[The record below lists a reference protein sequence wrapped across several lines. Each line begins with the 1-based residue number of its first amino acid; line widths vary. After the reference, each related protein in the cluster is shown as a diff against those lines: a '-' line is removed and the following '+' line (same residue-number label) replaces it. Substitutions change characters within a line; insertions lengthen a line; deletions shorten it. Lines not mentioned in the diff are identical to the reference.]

1 MPDYHIFGGVLRSE
15 VAFPEL
21 TEAPSGCQSP
31 RWWLSRSAVAPSR
44 SNLEFLGTA
53 DVTATAS
60 VTLSRN
66 GDTLQLDFD
75 DTGVFVV
82 SPDGCRIA
90 WTPKAEPDMIAVRR
104 DLLGRVFAVALHQQR
119 VVTLHGSAVDLGG
132 QAIAFLAPKYHG
144 KSTTAAALVDSGAT
158 LLADD
163 IVAVTTEGV
172 PRVLPSVP
180 TVQLWDDSAAL
191 VAQGA
196 VALADRVTARK
207 VQVRWRESYQTAA
220 DSAPLAAI
228 YLLAPVQPDG
238 SQEPRR
244 ERVPDVLAT
253 VALLGQTKIGTLL
266 GVENRAR
273 LLGQLGALVEQVPIF
288 RLEIPR
294 DFARLPELT
303 AKLRGWHQLGR
314 KTRFRSHSGHA
325 QR

>member
-21 TEAPSGCQSP
+21 TEALSGSLSP
-31 RWWLSRSAVAPSR
+31 RWWLSRSAAAPSR
-44 SNLEFLGTA
+44 SNLEVLGTA
-53 DVTATAS
+53 DVTATAA
-60 VTLSRN
+60 VALSRN
-66 GDTLQLDFD
+66 GDSLQLDFD

-90 WTPKAEPDMIAVRR
+90 WTPKPGPDMIAVRR

-172 PRVLPSVP
+172 PHVLPSVP
-180 TVQLWDDSAAL
+180 TVQLWDDSAGR

-207 VQVRWRESYQTAA
+207 VQVRWQESYQAAA

-228 YLLAPVQPDG
+228 YLLAPVQPDR

-266 GVENRAR
+266 GVKNRAR
-273 LLGQLGALVEQVPIF
+273 LLGQLGALAEQIPIF

-294 DFARLPELT
+294 AFARLPELT
-303 AKLRGWHQLGR
+303 AKLRGWHQLG
-314 KTRFRSHSGHA
+314 
-325 QR
+325 